1 LAPAWHDDVIA
12 TPAALARGPGGRE
25 ELTLMD
31 VNEAIRTLLAVRSY
45 QDRAVPEEVLRQI
58 LEAGRL
64 SASASN
70 KQPWHFVVVQDP
82 EMLRQLGA
90 STRHGPYIAEAPLA
104 IVVAV
109 DRTPFAVSDA
119 SRAIQDML
127 LAAWDQGVGGNWVG
141 FTGILDVVKPLLGIP
156 DDLDLLA
163 ILPFGYPADSIGQG
177 KKSRKPLSEIVHRE
191 RWGTQ
196 F

>member
-1 LAPAWHDDVIA
+1 
-12 TPAALARGPGGRE
+12 
-25 ELTLMD
+25 MD

-45 QDRAVPEEVLRQI
+45 QDRPVSDDVLRQI

-82 EMLRQLGA
+82 ETLRQLGA

-104 IVVAV
+104 IVVVV

-127 LAAWDQGVGGNWVG
+127 LAAWDAGVGGNWVG
-141 FTGILDVVKPLLGIP
+141 FSGLIDQVKPLLGIP
-156 DDLDLLA
+156 DDLDVLA
-163 ILPFGYPADSIGQG
+163 IIPFGYPADSIGQG
-177 KKSRKPLSEIVHRE
+177 KKTRKPLSAIAHRE
-191 RWGTQ
+191 RWGTP

>member
-1 LAPAWHDDVIA
+1 
-12 TPAALARGPGGRE
+12 
-25 ELTLMD
+25 MD

-45 QDRAVPEEVLRQI
+45 QDRPVSEETLRRI
-58 LEAGRL
+58 LEAGRV

-70 KQPWHFVVVQDP
+70 KQPWYFLVVQDRD
-82 EMLRQLGA
+82 MLRQLGA

-119 SRAIQDML
+119 SRAIQDMM
-127 LAAWDQGVGGNWVG
+127 LAAWDDGVGSNWVG
-141 FTGILDVVKPLLGIP
+141 FTGNLDAIKPLLGIP
-156 DDLDLLA
+156 DGVDVLA
-163 ILPFGYPADSIGQG
+163 ILPFGYPAAPIGQG
-177 KKSRKPLSEIVHRE
+177 KKTRKPLSEIAHRE

>member
-1 LAPAWHDDVIA
+1 
-12 TPAALARGPGGRE
+12 
-25 ELTLMD
+25 MD

-45 QDRAVPEEVLRQI
+45 QDRPVPEEVLRRI

-70 KQPWHFVVVQDP
+70 KQPWHFLVVQDRDT
-82 EMLRQLGA
+82 LRQLGA

-104 IVVAV
+104 ILVAV

-119 SRAIQDML
+119 SRAIQDMM
-127 LAAWDQGVGGNWVG
+127 LAAWDEGVGSNWVG
-141 FTGILDVVKPLLGIP
+141 FTGILDPIKPLLGIP
-156 DDLDLLA
+156 DDLDVLA
-163 ILPFGYPADSIGQG
+163 ILPFGYPVDPIGQG
-177 KKSRKPLSEIVHRE
+177 KKTRKPLSDIAHRE

>member
-1 LAPAWHDDVIA
+1 
-12 TPAALARGPGGRE
+12 
-25 ELTLMD
+25 MD

-45 QDRAVPEEVLRQI
+45 QDRAVPEEVLLRI

-82 EMLRQLGA
+82 ETLRQLGA
-90 STRHGPYIAEAPLA
+90 ATRHGPYIAEAPLA

-127 LAAWDQGVGGNWVG
+127 LAAWDAGVGGNWVG
-141 FTGILDVVKPLLGIP
+141 FSGMIDQIKPLLGIP
-156 DDLDLLA
+156 ADLDVLA
-163 ILPFGYPADSIGQG
+163 ILPFGYSAAPSGQG
-177 KKSRKPLSEIVHRE
+177 KKSRKPLSDIAHRE
-191 RWGTQ
+191 RWGTP

>member
-1 LAPAWHDDVIA
+1 
-12 TPAALARGPGGRE
+12 
-25 ELTLMD
+25 MD

-45 QDRAVPEEVLRQI
+45 QDRPVPDEVVRQI

-82 EMLRQLGA
+82 ETLRQLAA

-109 DRTPFAVSDA
+109 DRTPFAVSDT
-119 SRAIQDML
+119 SRAIQDMM
-127 LAAWDQGVGGNWVG
+127 LAAWDAGVGSNWVG
-141 FTGILDVVKPLLGIP
+141 FTGMLDQVKPLLGVP
-156 DDLDLLA
+156 DDLDVLA
-163 ILPFGYPADSIGQG
+163 ILPFGYPADAIGQG
-177 KKSRKPLSEIVHRE
+177 KKSRKPLSAIAHRE